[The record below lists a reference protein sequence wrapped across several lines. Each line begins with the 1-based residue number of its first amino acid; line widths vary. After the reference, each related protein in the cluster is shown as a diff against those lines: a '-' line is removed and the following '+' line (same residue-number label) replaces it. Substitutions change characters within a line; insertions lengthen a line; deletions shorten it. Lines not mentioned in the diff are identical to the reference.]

1 MKASPWFTLFTKN
14 SWIIIGVDDTIALG
28 EKSYV
33 SLGWDLNFLDESF
46 HPWAFTGWGG
56 PWWGAIAAR
65 RGLRPGVNGW
75 IRSSWSLGSSDRW
88 KGVFFPVY
96 FRMMVIHLEAV
107 HYIHYIYIYIYEYAS
122 YYILSI
128 DNVYM
133 QNMYNS
139 HLWPRSPFSG
149 SNPTANRKRS
159 VEQQLWKGLDRR
171 KLEIHQTL
179 TQLTGSFLIFE
190 TWSLWISMR
199 SAWLYIDPVR
209 RHLVSEAPRP

>member
-1 MKASPWFTLFTKN
+1 MRGHRCQAGIETWRQR
-14 SWIIIGVDDTIALG
+14 VDKVLMEFG
-28 EKSYV
+28 E
-33 SLGWDLNFLDESF
+33 
-46 HPWAFTGWGG
+46 
-56 PWWGAIAAR
+56 
-65 RGLRPGVNGW
+65 LRPLE
-75 IRSSWSLGSSDRW
+75 R
-88 KGVFFPVY
+88 GVFSSVFQDDGYTPRSCALY
-96 FRMMVIHLEAV
+96 TL
-107 HYIHYIYIYIYEYAS
+107 YIYIYEYAS

-190 TWSLWISMR
+190 T
-199 SAWLYIDPVR
+199 
-209 RHLVSEAPRP
+209 